1 MLELNENEVTVFT
14 MNHCPFCL
22 QLKLFLKRKGVEF
35 REINTSG
42 HPEILKD
49 LQDETSFLTLPQV
62 FVGDLFLGGYDNI
75 IELYQKGKFNKI
87 FGLE

>member
-1 MLELNENEVTVFT
+1 MEFKDNEVVVFT
-14 MNHCPFCL
+14 MDRCPFCL

-35 REINTSG
+35 REINTSRN
-42 HPEILKD
+42 PEILKE

-75 IELYQKGKFNKI
+75 IELHQKGKFNKI